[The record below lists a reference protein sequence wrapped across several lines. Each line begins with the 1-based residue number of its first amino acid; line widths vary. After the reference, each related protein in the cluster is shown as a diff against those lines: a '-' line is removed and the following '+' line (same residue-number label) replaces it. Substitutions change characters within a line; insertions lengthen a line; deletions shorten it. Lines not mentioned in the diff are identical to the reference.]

1 MRSEEIKAIFDQQ
14 AAGYDRQW
22 ARMAPIRGCLH
33 YLLQGVF
40 VELPAQDDGFEA
52 RCDFHVAY
60 VESLPATDVELFRGI
75 AGRLRPEALERIRA
89 NYARDVAIL
98 PPGGVESIIGSAG
111 FTPPV
116 QFFQAGLIHAWF
128 ARRS

>member
-1 MRSEEIKAIFDQQ
+1 MLEVC
-14 AAGYDRQW
+14 RQ
-22 ARMAPIRGCLH
+22 R
-33 YLLQGVF
+33 
-40 VELPAQDDGFEA
+40 AQHEGFEA
-52 RCDFHVAY
+52 RCDFHVGY
-60 VESLPATDVELFRGI
+60 VESLPATETYEGATCFLVSQFVLQKDARVEFFRGI
-75 AGRLRPEALERIRA
+75 AGRLRPEALERMRA

-111 FTPPV
+111 FAPPV